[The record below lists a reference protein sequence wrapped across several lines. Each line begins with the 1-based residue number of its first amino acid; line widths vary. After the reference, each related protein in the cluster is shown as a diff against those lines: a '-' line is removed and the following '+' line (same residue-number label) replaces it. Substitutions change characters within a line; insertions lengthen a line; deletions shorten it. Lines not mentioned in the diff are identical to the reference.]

1 MRFHIGCSFSLRKL
15 KKFIFPILLGLFS
28 YFFGDYFFGGYINVL
43 AATNTNLDTRF
54 NVIYEEVDYSS
65 IQIDQQGHSV
75 QDFFDNVVA
84 LARASEYYDTII
96 FANTFNPLNQAYSV
110 RYKILLIEKNTINSS
125 NYSTFFGIKS
135 SYYAGRSR
143 FVGIYSDYS
152 AYAFPTNQFVIHLDS
167 YYYDDYHNMDRFDS
181 LTSCLLENTG
191 CSNLSSS
198 SLNVGGD
205 FQLSSSINFSN
216 SSSSTFDLFDR
227 AYLNTTGSG
236 GIYAFGS
243 QTTPY
248 FSTFPLVLSNSYIPV
263 STEDIFFKNISIN
276 EVNYSV
282 GDIIPT
288 YCQLYSLCDE
298 EVPGLTTYNYLDDI
312 FVSNIP
318 TNNYTNLELK
328 FSFNYFNSNFYDN
341 FHIQGLFYGRVN
353 NGTYYS
359 YEPISC
365 SLTGGSAFGD
375 FVVNGTYRISS
386 CSSNLSNYDSIILR
400 ARMTTLD
407 LITNF
412 TFSTN
417 VGHINIAPVYNGSN
431 NVEIMDYFGSLGPD
445 FSVLISSTESSV
457 NLEFKGNDRYTFAQ
471 RINKATNE
479 ISALA
484 QTGVIS
490 FGSSSNSNVMIYNY
504 SLENNTNT
512 DLYLF
517 FSENVIVSFSD
528 NGSYT
533 YYDDSNTINT
543 ENITIKYLIDISQ
556 YDSTAF
562 IDIIDNFL
570 NDLDSSLIDCHN
582 LLNTLYNNLPP

>member
-1 MRFHIGCSFSLRKL
+1 MRFHIGCSFSFRKLRKI
-15 KKFIFPILLGLFS
+15 IFPILVGLFS
-28 YFFGDYFFGGYINVL
+28 YFFGSYFFSGYIDVF
-43 AATNTNLDTRF
+43 AATNTNLNTRF
-54 NVIYEEVDYSS
+54 NVVYEEVDYSS
-65 IQIDQQGHSV
+65 IQIDTQGHSI

-96 FANTFNPLNQAYSV
+96 FANTFNPLSESYAVKY
-110 RYKILLIEKNTINSS
+110 RIFLIEKNTIDSS
-125 NYSTFFGIKS
+125 NYSTFFGRKS
-135 SYYAGRSR
+135 SSYAGRSR
-143 FVGIYSDYS
+143 FQGIASNYD
-152 AYAFPTNQFVIHLDS
+152 AYAYLYNTFVIGSNSFL
-167 YYYDDYHNMDRFDS
+167 YNDYHDNPSFVNLS
-181 LTSCLLENTG
+181 SCLLENVG
-191 CSNLSSS
+191 CSNLELTT
-198 SLNVGGD
+198 LNTGND
-205 FQLSSSINFSN
+205 FSLSSSINFNNNDSF
-216 SSSSTFDLFDR
+216 TFDLFDR
-227 AYLNTTGSG
+227 NYLNTTTAGSRYNFSG
-236 GIYAFGS
+236 

-248 FSTFPLVLSNSYIPV
+248 FSTFPLVFSNSFVPTT
-263 STEDIFFKNISIN
+263 SEDLFFKNLSIN
-276 EVNYSV
+276 EVNYSI

-288 YCQLYSLCDE
+288 YCQLYSLCE
-298 EVPGLTTYNYLDDI
+298 EETPGLTTYNYLDDI
-312 FVSNIP
+312 FISNIP

-359 YEPISC
+359 YEPITC

-375 FVVNGTYRISS
+375 FFVNGTYRISS

-417 VGHINIAPVYNGSN
+417 YGHINIAPVYNGSN
-431 NVEIMDYFGSLGPD
+431 NVEIMDYFGSLSPD
-445 FSVLISSTESSV
+445 FSVLISSNENSV
-457 NLEFKGNDRYTFAQ
+457 NLEYKGNDKYTLAQ
-471 RINKATNE
+471 RINKATND

-490 FGSSSNSNVMIYNY
+490 FGSNSNSNIMLYNY

-517 FSENVIVSFSD
+517 FSEGVIVSFGD

-543 ENITIKYLIDISQ
+543 ESITIKYHIEKYQ
-556 YDSTAF
+556 
-562 IDIIDNFL
+562 
-570 NDLDSSLIDCHN
+570 
-582 LLNTLYNNLPP
+582 